1 MCVDRRSIRLLLGLA
16 GRSPRLC
23 CWAAAIQVTAT
34 QSSGALM
41 TGEVRVRARAY
52 VKNTPHTHFT
62 SQVGT
67 NRQIIIF
74 RTPPRVWCVRWLLGL
89 RLSPGE
95 IRIGRI
101 MLCGYHQY
109 SLRRRIRGIR
119 ATATLI
125 DNRDGHNH
133 HQARGEGRRWGG
145 VSRETYVHKAG
156 GCHE

>member
-1 MCVDRRSIRLLLGLA
+1 M
-16 GRSPRLC
+16 
-23 CWAAAIQVTAT
+23 
-34 QSSGALM
+34 
-41 TGEVRVRARAY
+41 RARAR
-52 VKNTPHTHFT
+52 VCEEHPTHTLHFT
-62 SQVGT
+62 SRHKSPNHNLQNAATRLV
-67 NRQIIIF
+67 
-74 RTPPRVWCVRWLLGL
+74 RVCDWRWLLGL

-133 HQARGEGRRWGG
+133 HQARGEGRRWG
-145 VSRETYVHKAG
+145 E
-156 GCHE
+156 